1 MARKKKKQYENKEN
15 VDHSQ
20 QGASHLT
27 SDKSASFQE
36 VSFDVLENAVARRNS
51 LFGYKSRD
59 FKNRA
64 IISSDEMIPTKGGNA
79 RSIGKLAIIVL
90 CIIIMALSLVA
101 GLMVF
106 LNNSGIFTKIKHS
119 TPLKEAIAEI
129 GDYDYEI
136 MRLNALLQTSINDSK
151 IKQANIDKQDYEA
164 IKNDLDD
171 LSSKITDISKDINPQ
186 SEDYVYV
193 GYAKQTIEARQMMI
207 DSGLKIY
214 DNACDSVSVIQKTEQ
229 M

>member
-1 MARKKKKQYENKEN
+1 MARKKKKQFENKEN

-20 QGASHLT
+20 HGASHLT
-27 SDKSASFQE
+27 SDKSESFQE
-36 VSFDVLENAVARRNS
+36 VSFDVLENAVERRNS

-64 IISSDEMIPTKGGNA
+64 IISSDEMIPTKGGNV

-90 CIIIMALSLVA
+90 GVIMALSLVA
-101 GLMVF
+101 GLMVL
-106 LNNSGIFTKIKHS
+106 LNNSGIFTRIKHS

-136 MRLNALLQTSINDSK
+136 MRLNAFLQTSINDNK
-151 IKQANIDKQDYEA
+151 IKQANIDKQDYED

-186 SEDYVYV
+186 SEDYVYA

-214 DNACDSVSVIQKTEQ
+214 DNARDSVSVIQLTEN

>member
-20 QGASHLT
+20 KGASHLT

-36 VSFDVLENAVARRNS
+36 VSFDVLENAVERRNS

-59 FKNRA
+59 FKNRT
-64 IISSDEMIPTKGGNA
+64 IISSDEMIPAKGGNA

-90 CIIIMALSLVA
+90 GVIMALSLVA
-101 GLMVF
+101 GFMVY
-106 LNNSGIFTKIKHS
+106 LNNSGVFTRIKHS

-136 MRLNALLQTSINDSK
+136 MRLNAFLQTSINDSK
-151 IKQANIDKQDYEA
+151 IKQANIEKQDYED

-171 LSSKITDISKDINPQ
+171 LSSRITDIAKDINPQ

-214 DNACDSVSVIQKTEQ
+214 DNACESVSVIQKTEQ